1 MRAKLEAFFFAP
13 KRLIPL
19 WCFCPL
25 FHLDLHINYEYNEE
39 DKNIGI
45 VFMMITY
52 SFLSLQ
58 ADSRTDKLA
67 SRVGLYRGQTGGNN
81 ELFNRKNQKR
91 IASVICILVIIAMVL
106 PMVLEYLVK

>member
-1 MRAKLEAFFFAP
+1 M
-13 KRLIPL
+13 I
-19 WCFCPL
+19 
-25 FHLDLHINYEYNEE
+25 
-39 DKNIGI
+39 
-45 VFMMITY
+45 ITY

-67 SRVGLYRGQTGGNN
+67 SRVGLYRDRQEVTMNF
-81 ELFNRKNQKR
+81 FNRKNQKR

>member
-1 MRAKLEAFFFAP
+1 M
-13 KRLIPL
+13 I
-19 WCFCPL
+19 
-25 FHLDLHINYEYNEE
+25 
-39 DKNIGI
+39 
-45 VFMMITY
+45 ITY

>member
-1 MRAKLEAFFFAP
+1 
-13 KRLIPL
+13 
-19 WCFCPL
+19 
-25 FHLDLHINYEYNEE
+25 
-39 DKNIGI
+39 
-45 VFMMITY
+45 MMITY

-67 SRVGLYRGQTGGNN
+67 SRVGLYRGQEVTMNF
-81 ELFNRKNQKR
+81 FNRKNQKR

>member
-1 MRAKLEAFFFAP
+1 M
-13 KRLIPL
+13 KRT
-19 WCFCPL
+19 
-25 FHLDLHINYEYNEE
+25 
-39 DKNIGI
+39 KNIGI

-81 ELFNRKNQKR
+81 ELF
-91 IASVICILVIIAMVL
+91 
-106 PMVLEYLVK
+106 